1 MIDIKTKLF
10 EYGINYNS
18 LFTNTLFNYPSF
30 LKYLNT
36 FKFIYFVEMWLHIAI
51 RNLNLEN
58 RLYDSEENIM
68 RSVYMSL
75 FKIFINEV
83 NLHTLEIEISGH
95 EALINTIELISKNQN
110 FIQNVRNL
118 KLYIKD
124 CNDNKIINNH
134 ILQVIHSHRNLK
146 KISIDSNNLSL
157 YQSLL
162 LSKNYNCSNTL
173 NTIIFFNVQFKL
185 ITNLDKQIIN
195 STKPFKLKSLILYEV
210 PQIETLQQLLQK
222 SGNYLENFGG
232 YEREISADRM
242 INFIENI
249 KQSLNY
255 LLINIWGNETIC
267 NSIILKNLGQIL
279 PSKLDYISLDFT
291 IKESD
296 FRVFLENSQDAF
308 INKSLIRLE
317 IGSDNILHYIKE
329 YIMKK
334 KRVKYLAIMD
344 CNKKKEL
351 FDLKDEV
358 REFELHN
365 IKVRRYSDLD
375 INVYDFIKNID

>member
-1 MIDIKTKLF
+1 
-10 EYGINYNS
+10 
-18 LFTNTLFNYPSF
+18 
-30 LKYLNT
+30 
-36 FKFIYFVEMWLHIAI
+36 
-51 RNLNLEN
+51 
-58 RLYDSEENIM
+58 
-68 RSVYMSL
+68 MSCS
-75 FKIFINEV
+75 KIFSGELPELTYEFIKYFQNDYS
-83 NLHTLEIEISGH
+83 TLYS
-95 EALINTIELISKNQN
+95 
-110 FIQNVRNL
+110 
-118 KLYIKD
+118 
-124 CNDNKIINNH
+124 C
-134 ILQVIHSHRNLK
+134 IL
-146 KISIDSNNLSL
+146 
-157 YQSLL
+157 
-162 LSKNYNCSNTL
+162 
-173 NTIIFFNVQFKL
+173 
-185 ITNLDKQIIN
+185 
-195 STKPFKLKSLILYEV
+195 V

-232 YEREISADRM
+232 YEGEISADRM

-255 LLINIWGNETIC
+255 LLINIWGNVTIC
-267 NSIILKNLGQIL
+267 NSIILENLGQIL

-296 FRVFLENSQDAF
+296 FRVFLENSQDVF
-308 INKSLIRLE
+308 INKLLIRLK

-375 INVYDFIKNID
+375 IDVYDFIKNID